1 MRITA
6 LNGREIVSVE
16 AQGRLKGYGLTELFS
31 ESSEPPFDVF
41 PLDKF
46 KTLFP
51 EGRYAFVG
59 ETIEGRKVTGS
70 AKLSHDVP
78 TGRRS
83 SPPAAGARVG
93 RNAVV
98 AKWDAPPEAAGVDVA
113 GYRAIVTREDPL
125 RIVSVDLPGSARKV
139 TVPAEFLER
148 GIEYKL
154 EV

>member
-78 TGRRS
+78 DGPKIVSPRRRSPCRSERSRCEVGRASGGRR
-83 SPPAAGARVG
+83 R
-93 RNAVV
+93 RRR
-98 AKWDAPPEAAGVDVA
+98 GVPSDRHA
-113 GYRAIVTREDPL
+113 
-125 RIVSVDLPGSARKV
+125 
-139 TVPAEFLER
+139 
-148 GIEYKL
+148 
-154 EV
+154 